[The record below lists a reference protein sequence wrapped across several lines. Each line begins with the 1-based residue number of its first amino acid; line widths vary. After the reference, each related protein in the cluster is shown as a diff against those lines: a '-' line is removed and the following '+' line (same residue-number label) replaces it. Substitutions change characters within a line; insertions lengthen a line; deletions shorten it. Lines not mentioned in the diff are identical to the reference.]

1 MIHPISYWSPVM
13 IIGLAFLKCSFS
25 VGLSSIKIKTTK
37 QIDFNIAPI
46 FLIYLSVAGE
56 AMKNLIKLIAN
67 VFVSSPKEVLVRE
80 ADKKYKVDLNL
91 EQRISSR
98 INRKAIVMIEA
109 RNGGNLYY
117 ATMYNFSGDGMYCGS
132 DFFLKPGT
140 VITIR
145 LDNQPYVSAPQIYI
159 GEILRCEQLDG
170 ADNSHLYGL
179 GIKIIRAIYG

>member
-1 MIHPISYWSPVM
+1 
-13 IIGLAFLKCSFS
+13 
-25 VGLSSIKIKTTK
+25 
-37 QIDFNIAPI
+37 
-46 FLIYLSVAGE
+46 
-56 AMKNLIKLIAN
+56 MKNLIKLIAN

-132 DFFLKPGT
+132 
-140 VITIR
+140 
-145 LDNQPYVSAPQIYI
+145 
-159 GEILRCEQLDG
+159 
-170 ADNSHLYGL
+170 
-179 GIKIIRAIYG
+179 